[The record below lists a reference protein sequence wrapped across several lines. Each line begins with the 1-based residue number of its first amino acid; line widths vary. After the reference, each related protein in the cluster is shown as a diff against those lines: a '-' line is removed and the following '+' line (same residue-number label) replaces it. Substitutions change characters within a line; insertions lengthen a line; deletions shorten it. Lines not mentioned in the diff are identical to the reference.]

1 MSDNIVM
8 EIDADDGEEFIQAP
22 ARKPRVAKPR
32 VEKRTRIILE
42 DSDEIPPGGQ
52 YFSIMGEKDGKP
64 FNRNWMIQ
72 SGEEV
77 EAPEELIGLL
87 NASIVSIP
95 IKNPATK
102 QVIGYRDRQRFPYR
116 VLARDI

>member
-1 MSDNIVM
+1 MSSELTMDLD
-8 EIDADDGEEFIQAP
+8 EGEEFIPAP
-22 ARKPRVAKPR
+22 TRKTRVAKPR
-32 VEKRTRIILE
+32 VEKLTRIILE

-64 FNRNWMIQ
+64 FSRNWMIQ
-72 SGEEV
+72 SGAEF

-87 NASIVSIP
+87 NNSIVSIP
-95 IKNPATK
+95 VVNPNTK